1 MNFTTPSAEFR
12 DPIHGYIYASEV
24 ERTVIDTGVFQ
35 RLRRIR
41 QLAGAHL
48 TYPGAQHSRFEH
60 SVGAMHLAGL
70 SGLSLMSKT
79 AMTEDDIQQMRL
91 AALLHDVGHGAFS
104 HLFEEVMSEKRGI
117 THEQMTERVLKET
130 ELKDVLSSAGYGSND
145 IIELALGRPSR
156 KPQFMSETVG
166 GGLSVDIMDYLLR
179 DSYFTGVEYGR
190 IDVHRII
197 NSYEVMNDKLA
208 LDSAA
213 LYAFEA
219 FIISRYEMF
228 KAVYFHRTV
237 RAAEIMLVRAMGLA
251 DDFLHIT
258 DTSDLSHYLSLTDE
272 VVLFQLLSL
281 DPRKNRQLEEAK
293 KLAVGYANRKLWK
306 CVFEKTVHRKDRLI
320 ERIFSQKGI
329 RDQIASQIADEAGV
343 DANQILIDV
352 PTTPS
357 VPFTSARE
365 SLETLALMTK
375 GAEGR
380 RYQTISV
387 NELPLV
393 SAITGFVDIL
403 RVYTPA
409 EFRERVE
416 AAAESFFGK
425 EGFMTKIS
433 V

>member
-1 MNFTTPSAEFR
+1 MGFTTAAAQIR

-24 ERTVIDTGVFQ
+24 EKSVIDTAVFQ

-60 SVGAMHLAGL
+60 AVGAMHLSGL

-79 AMTEDDIQQMRL
+79 AMTEDDIQLMRL
-91 AALLHDVGHGAFS
+91 AALLHDVGHGPFS
-104 HLFEEVMSEKRGI
+104 HLFEEVMTEKRGV
-117 THEQMTERVLKET
+117 THEDMTERVLKQT
-130 ELKDVLSSAGYGSND
+130 ELNDILSSAGYSSND
-145 IIELALGRPSR
+145 IADLALGRPSG
-156 KPQFMSETVG
+156 KPQFMNDAIG

-179 DSYFTGVEYGR
+179 DSYFTGVEYGKV
-190 IDVHRII
+190 DVHRII
-197 NSYEVMNDKLA
+197 NSYEVMNDRLA
-208 LDSAA
+208 VDSAA

-219 FIISRYEMF
+219 FIIARYEMF

-237 RAAEIMLVRAMGLA
+237 RAAEIMLVRAMELA
-251 DDFLHIT
+251 DDFLGLT
-258 DTSDLSHYLSLTDE
+258 DASDLNHYLSLTDE
-272 VVLFQLLSL
+272 VVLSRLLNL
-281 DPRKNRQLEEAK
+281 DSKNRQLEQAK
-293 KLAVGYANRKLWK
+293 NLAAGYANRQLWK
-306 CVFEKTVHRKDRLI
+306 CVFEKTVHRKDDFI
-320 ERIFSQKGI
+320 QRIFSQKGI
-329 RDQIASQIADEAGV
+329 RDQIASQIAAEGGVGV
-343 DANQILIDV
+343 DQVLVDV

-365 SLETLALMTK
+365 SLDTLVLVTK

-387 NELPLV
+387 GELPLV

-409 EFRERVE
+409 ESRNRVE
-416 AAAESFFGK
+416 TAAESFFGK